1 MVPKTTASDPW
12 SYSIVVDSSTK
23 NSDREWHRI
32 TICYLQTI
40 SKRTY
45 GATRMTVQEYH
56 MHLLDVCCV
65 DDPKAVC
72 KYIHYEMVYTS

>member
-1 MVPKTTASDPW
+1 
-12 SYSIVVDSSTK
+12 
-23 NSDREWHRI
+23 
-32 TICYLQTI
+32 
-40 SKRTY
+40 
-45 GATRMTVQEYH
+45 MTVQEYH